1 MLHRDTM
8 CWKKWT
14 FTIRNELTK
23 IEKVLYIIYN
33 ENYKKYEDNKA
44 IFDFNENYKK
54 LEIEGKSG
62 WQSDF

>member
-33 ENYKKYEDNKA
+33 ENYKK
-44 IFDFNENYKK
+44 
-54 LEIEGKSG
+54 LEIEGKTE
-62 WQSDF
+62 WQSVF